1 MSTDFLTAALS
12 IRNRY
17 LNLLEAALTGSLHE
31 DPSAASM
38 LTETTGTYHP
48 AVRAI
53 GADWPRS
60 AHTMIGHAR
69 MRNLRQVCE
78 AAILDNVPGDFLE
91 AGVWRGGSC
100 IFMRGILEAY
110 GDTQRRV
117 FVADSFKG
125 LPPPNADEYPA
136 DSGSALHMHP
146 LLAVSR
152 EQVEDNFR
160 RYGLLDSRV
169 VFLEG
174 WFKDTLPAAPI
185 ERLSVL
191 RLDGDMYESTIQV
204 LESCCHKVSPGG
216 AVIIDDY
223 HVLKGCAKA
232 TDDFRARHGITSP
245 LLQIDNIG
253 VWWIVGES

>member
-1 MSTDFLTAALS
+1 MSTDFLAALS

-38 LTETTGTYHP
+38 LPTAGTYNRY
-48 AVRAI
+48 VRAV

-69 MRNLRQVCE
+69 MRNLRHVCE
-78 AAILDNVPGDFLE
+78 AAILNNIPGDFLE
-91 AGVWRGGSC
+91 AGVWRGGPC
-100 IFMRGILEAY
+100 ILMRGILEAY

-136 DSGSALHMHP
+136 DEGSTFHTDAF
-146 LLAVSR
+146 LAVSR
-152 EQVEDNFR
+152 QEVEDNFR
-160 RYGLLDSRV
+160 RYGLLDTRV

-191 RLDGDMYESTIQV
+191 RVDGDMYESTMQV

-223 HVLKGCAKA
+223 HVLEGCSQA
-232 TDDFRARHGITSP
+232 TDDFRTRHGISTP

-253 VWWIVGES
+253 VWWIVD